1 MRVPNL
7 SGLAQQVPDEG
18 DTFTAARLFA
28 ESVIYHRYG
37 AILAIGVGTK
47 IAIGDP
53 VAETDVHSHR
63 NLTLMT
69 RIYLICEQFAISLAT
84 ISTYRVEL
92 PHPFRT
98 QR

>member
-1 MRVPNL
+1 M
-7 SGLAQQVPDEG
+7 AQQLPDEG

-63 NLTLMT
+63 TSKFICF
-69 RIYLICEQFAISLAT
+69 IYWVCDQFAISLSACFAVA
-84 ISTYRVEL
+84 SNCRMVGPL
-92 PHPFRT
+92 R
-98 QR
+98 